1 MGLEYL
7 MLTKSKHIAAI
18 KALHAKGVRFV
29 VCENTM
35 KSRKIT
41 KEQLIPEVEYV
52 PAGIAEVVENKNK
65 AGVI

>member
-1 MGLEYL
+1 
-7 MLTKSKHIAAI
+7 
-18 KALHAKGVRFV
+18 
-29 VCENTM
+29 M

>member
-1 MGLEYL
+1 

-18 KALHAKGVRFV
+18 KALMQRSSF
-29 VCENTM
+29 CSLQNTR

-41 KEQLIPEVEYV
+41 KEQLIPEVGV
-52 PAGIAEVVENKNK
+52 CAGIAEVVENKNK